1 MKPKIISKYITKEFL
16 TPFILSNIVILFILL
31 INFFIKKLDRFLG
44 KGLDTFT
51 VLEYIFYNLGWIL
64 ALSVPM
70 SVLISTIMT
79 FGRFSS
85 DNETTALKAL
95 GFSFN
100 DLLRPMILISVLLT
114 ISMMYYNNFILP
126 EMNHKARLLSVDIS
140 RKRPDLKFEP
150 GYFINDIPNYTFYIE
165 KKDGDFFENITIYQT
180 LNRKN
185 EKIIVAQKGQISS
198 IPNGI
203 LLNLEN
209 GTIQEK
215 LNETD
220 IHEIYFNTYQVSVP
234 IDNLNLKRR
243 DSKIRGDREL
253 NYLMINEKIKSNN
266 DKISTIKSRVKSRIK
281 KELNKSYSSISMKDD
296 LLASIESDFSIIR
309 DSIRTNFPDK
319 IGKTDRILKQMKR
332 GITSDLSLI
341 ENYTSTNNKYLV
353 ELHKKFS
360 IPFACIVFVLIGMTL
375 GISSRKKGLGMS
387 ISLSLIFFVI
397 YWAFLIAGEE
407 FADRGLI
414 VPWLSMWLPNIVLG
428 SLSIFF
434 VHRLNNNKNPLFID
448 L

>member
-1 MKPKIISKYITKEFL
+1 
-16 TPFILSNIVILFILL
+16 
-31 INFFIKKLDRFLG
+31 
-44 KGLDTFT
+44 
-51 VLEYIFYNLGWIL
+51 
-64 ALSVPM
+64 
-70 SVLISTIMT
+70 
-79 FGRFSS
+79 
-85 DNETTALKAL
+85 
-95 GFSFN
+95 
-100 DLLRPMILISVLLT
+100 
-114 ISMMYYNNFILP
+114 
-126 EMNHKARLLSVDIS
+126 
-140 RKRPDLKFEP
+140 LKFEP

-165 KKDGDFFENITIYQT
+165 KKDGDLFENITIFQT
-180 LNRKN
+180 ISRKN
-185 EKIIVAQKGQISS
+185 EKIIVAKKGRISS

-220 IHEIYFNTYQVSVP
+220 IHEIYFDSYKVSIP

-253 NYLMINEKIKSNN
+253 NYFMINEKIESNN
-266 DKISTIKSRVKSRIK
+266 SKVLKIKSRVKSRIK
-281 KELNKSYSSISMKDD
+281 KELNKTYSDINNIDD
-296 LLASIESDFSIIR
+296 LMISLEDSFISIK

-319 IGKTDRILKQMKR
+319 VGKTERILRQVKR
-332 GITSDLSLI
+332 GIRSDLALI
-341 ENYTSTNNKYLV
+341 ENYLTTNNKYLV

-375 GISSRKKGLGMS
+375 GISSKKKGLGMS

-414 VPWLSMWLPNIVLG
+414 APWLSMWLPNIVLG

>member
-1 MKPKIISKYITKEFL
+1 M
-16 TPFILSNIVILFILL
+16 

-44 KGLDTFT
+44 KGLETST

-100 DLLRPMILISVLLT
+100 DLLKPMLLISALLT
-114 ISMMYYNNFILP
+114 TLMMYYNNFILP
-126 EMNHKARLLSVDIS
+126 EMNNKARLLSVDIS

-165 KKDGDFFENITIYQT
+165 KKDGDLFENITIYQT

-185 EKIIVAQKGQISS
+185 EKIIVAKKGRISS
-198 IPNGI
+198 IQNGI

-220 IHEIYFNTYQVSVP
+220 IHEIYFDNYKVSVP

-253 NYLMINEKIKSNN
+253 NYFMINKKIESNN
-266 DKISTIKSRVKSRIK
+266 SKILKIKSRVKSRIK
-281 KELNKSYSSISMKDD
+281 KELNKTYSDIDNKDALMSSLENNFIS
-296 LLASIESDFSIIR
+296 IR

-319 IGKTDRILKQMKR
+319 VGKTERILRQVKR
-332 GITSDLSLI
+332 GIRSDLALI
-341 ENYTSTNNKYLV
+341 ENYVNTNNKYLV

-387 ISLSLIFFVI
+387 ISLSLIFFVV

-414 VPWLSMWLPNIVLG
+414 APWLSMWLPNIVLG

-434 VHRLNNNKNPLFID
+434 VLRLNKNKNPLFID